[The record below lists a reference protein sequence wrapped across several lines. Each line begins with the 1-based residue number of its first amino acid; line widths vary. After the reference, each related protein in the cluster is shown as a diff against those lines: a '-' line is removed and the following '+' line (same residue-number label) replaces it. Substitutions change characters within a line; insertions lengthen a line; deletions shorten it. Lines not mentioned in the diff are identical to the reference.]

1 MLGDIII
8 AEPNACIAFAG
19 KRVIEQTLN
28 KEVPKHSQSAE
39 FLERLAE
46 VGKILDWCVVSIYL
60 ALLGTFKWWFSVN
73 GFKLCGYI
81 RLLVT
86 KRCSNFIT

>member
-46 VGKILDWCVVSIYL
+46 VGKILD
-60 ALLGTFKWWFSVN
+60 
-73 GFKLCGYI
+73 
-81 RLLVT
+81 
-86 KRCSNFIT
+86 